1 MQSEDPQE
9 ASGGLRR
16 VQGQQGC
23 WERGGTGGP
32 GLVRGSVSAGAVGS
46 LEQGRHRPRP
56 PSGELPT
63 KTGETL
69 RAGPVVGQVA
79 VGQPQREDG
88 QTQE

>member
-23 WERGGTGGP
+23 RERGGTGGP
-32 GLVRGSVSAGAVGS
+32 GLVRASVSAGAVGS
-46 LEQGRHRPRP
+46 LEHRPNKNR
-56 PSGELPT
+56 
-63 KTGETL
+63 ETL
-69 RAGPVVGQVA
+69 RAGPVVGQGA
-79 VGQPQREDG
+79 VGQPQTEDG